1 MDIVI
6 VADFL
11 GRLDGK
17 GNSRF
22 LYLADMLC
30 ENHDVEIITSDF
42 NHGTKDYFTSIE
54 NNENYNIT
62 MLHEGY
68 YHKNVCL
75 RRFLAHFIWGCNV
88 RKYLNSRK
96 EPDVVYCA
104 VPTLMASYEAAKY
117 CEKNDVKFI
126 VDVQD
131 LWPEAFQMV
140 FNIPIVSDVV
150 FSSFRF
156 LANGI
161 YKRADEIIAVS
172 KTYCERVLQVN
183 KKTAEIH
190 TVFLGTKLED
200 FDENAKNANAIVFE
214 TDKLKLAYCG
224 TLGSSYDLTCVF
236 DALEILNKKGVE
248 TPLFVVMG
256 DGPRKDE
263 FMKYAEKKKVDVL
276 FTGRLDYADMCAT
289 LCKCDMVVNPITK
302 GAAQSIINKHAD
314 YAASGLPVLNTQEC
328 EEYRNLVEGFNMGFN
343 CANNDAHDL
352 AEKMHLL
359 ILNESMRVSMGY
371 NARRCAEEKFDR
383 KFSYSEILNVI
394 KG

>member
-22 LYLADMLC
+22 LYLADLLC

-42 NHGTKDYFTSIE
+42 NHGTKDYFSSIE
-54 NNENYNIT
+54 YNDNYKIT

-68 YHKNVCL
+68 YPKNVCL
-75 RRFLAHFIWGCNV
+75 RRFLAHFIWGRNV
-88 RKYLNSRK
+88 GKYLKNRK
-96 EPDVVYCA
+96 KPDVVYCA
-104 VPTLMASYEAAKY
+104 VPTLMASYEAARY
-117 CEKNDVKFI
+117 CEKDDIKFI

-140 FNIPIVSDVV
+140 FNIPIVADVV
-150 FSSFRF
+150 FSPFRF
-156 LANGI
+156 LANEI
-161 YKRADEIIAVS
+161 YKRADEIVAVS

-183 KKTAEIH
+183 KKTAETH
-190 TVFLGTKLED
+190 TVFLGTKLLD
-200 FDENAKNANAIVFE
+200 FDENAKNANVIVFE

-224 TLGSSYDLTCVF
+224 TLGSSYDLTCVI
-236 DALEILNKKGVE
+236 DALDILNQKEVE

-263 FMKYAEKKKVDVL
+263 FVEYAKKRNVDVL
-276 FTGRLDYADMCAT
+276 FTGRLDYPDMCAT
-289 LCKCDMVVNPITK
+289 LCNCDMVVNPIAK

-328 EEYRNLVEGFNMGFN
+328 EEYRNLVEEYNMGFN
-343 CANNDAHDL
+343 CANNDAEDL
-352 AEKMHLL
+352 ALKLELCINDEMKRLD
-359 ILNESMRVSMGY
+359 MGKK
-371 NARRCAEEKFDR
+371 ARKCAEERFDR
-383 KFSYSEILNVI
+383 AYAYKEIEDLII
-394 KG
+394 K